1 MSIRMR
7 ARDGT
12 LGRTV
17 FWNSDEV
24 DEAGDFYTGPG
35 PLTDIVVFKVDLNT
49 GGGGGEDP
57 GFAPFPEQWNYLG
70 LTASLDAPM
79 FGLASTDFDD
89 IRALRASSIV
99 GLSARLTAPF
109 DSGTVTATVTI
120 NGTPGTLQL
129 TFTAGQTEAVVT
141 QDPGIDA
148 YAAGAAIGV
157 NVQVSNDF
165 SIDGETDIEVW
176 LDTSTAGAGVTAPV
190 MLPEQWGRMALEASL
205 DEPLETLVSVGFN
218 DIMPIRANSVV
229 GMIVRLSEAFDAGTV
244 TVTVTIDGT
253 PGTLQVVLNSGQTEA
268 WLTQDSGVDSYAV
281 GQPVGMQIQ
290 TSGDWSASNPVDLEA
305 WLDVASAV
313 TGEGGGGGGG
323 GSSQVTLV
331 ESVQDI
337 QTDSVPL
344 NNNDLTEV
352 LAASPIITPNGSTVQ
367 IHGVVEVQ
375 LDGNTSDMDVFP
387 QVILNKDGTE
397 LARWRTTPSQINND
411 GSWNFW
417 ASIPIVFSEA
427 GDGASH
433 NYTVDVRTD
442 TSSDGT
448 WTAEDRSLVVNVL
461 IPTTVSGGGGGGSAV
476 RIWSYPKVNGEVF
489 SGTPFLTV
497 SGFQTT
503 AGKRYTFFA
512 SGSWNGDA
520 ANPGDIIDLGLIV
533 QQDSGKGAITIVSE
547 SALVPTQPDNDMF
560 CNLSGQGSIIGDGNV
575 HDYNMYVAW
584 NEPASWFSFTGGA
597 SQSWLT
603 IIESDDQ
610 QAMT

>member
-17 FWNSDEV
+17 FWNSDEI

-35 PLTDIVVFKVDLNT
+35 PLTDVVVFKVDLNT
-49 GGGGGEDP
+49 GGGGEEDP

-70 LTASLDAPM
+70 LEADLDTPM
-79 FGLASTDFDD
+79 FALASTDFDD

-99 GLSARLTAPF
+99 GLSARLTTAF
-109 DSGTVTATVTI
+109 DSGTVTVTVTI

-157 NVQVSNDF
+157 NVQTSNDF
-165 SIDGETDIEVW
+165 FIDGETDIEVW
-176 LDTSTAGAGVTAPV
+176 LDTSTAGAAVTAPV

-244 TVTVTIDGT
+244 TVTVTVDGS
-253 PGTLQVVLNSGQTEA
+253 PGTLQVVIDPGQTEV
-268 WLTQDSGVDSYAV
+268 WLTQDSGIDSYAV

-305 WLDVASAV
+305 WLDVASTV
-313 TGEGGGGGGG
+313 TGQGGGSGGGGSQATRIFSFQDTQVDPLSMGNNDVTTVLTVGPLTPANGSVVQFHGAVGINLVQNTNPQNVDPQVFLMKDGSPIAQFGLSPGEIVGDGDYLFRMTVPIVWTEAGDGAEHTYTVEVQTDTSSDGIWTAEDRSLLVNVLTEVTISGGGGGGG
-323 GSSQVTLV
+323 GA
-331 ESVQDI
+331 D
-337 QTDSVPL
+337 P
-344 NNNDLTEV
+344 
-352 LAASPIITPNGSTVQ
+352 P
-367 IHGVVEVQ
+367 
-375 LDGNTSDMDVFP
+375 
-387 QVILNKDGTE
+387 
-397 LARWRTTPSQINND
+397 
-411 GSWNFW
+411 
-417 ASIPIVFSEA
+417 
-427 GDGASH
+427 
-433 NYTVDVRTD
+433 
-442 TSSDGT
+442 
-448 WTAEDRSLVVNVL
+448 
-461 IPTTVSGGGGGGSAV
+461 

-503 AGKRYTFFA
+503 LGKRYTLFA

-520 ANPGDIIDLGLIV
+520 GNPGDIIDLNLV
-533 QQDSGKGAITIVSE
+533 VAQDSGKGAITIVNE
-547 SALVPTQPDNDMF
+547 SALVPTQLDNDMF

-575 HDYNMYVAW
+575 HDYNMYVTW
-584 NEPASWFSFTGGA
+584 NEPATWFSFTGGA
-597 SQSWLT
+597 SQTWLT

-610 QAMT
+610 QA